1 MVHYGCYI
9 VEYLIVHEALNK
21 QDVLFISVLT
31 HDPSNVAAVD
41 CVDQRVLVCVHT
53 LWCICKCRLNG
64 AVLILPLITSLQGQ

>member
-9 VEYLIVHEALNK
+9 FEYLIVHEALNK
-21 QDVLFISVLT
+21 QDVLFISILT

-41 CVDQRVLVCVHT
+41 CADRRMLVCVHT
-53 LWCICKCRLNG
+53 LRCICMWRPNG